1 MINDLINHILP
12 SIEHFHIWGYWIA
25 FFAALLEMTIG
36 IGLFLPGSTIILFL
50 GALSA
55 RGYLDIGDLI
65 WFAVLGAILGDNIN
79 YYLGKRY
86 GAKWI
91 EKGFWFLKSDHI
103 KKTKKIMDAHG
114 AKSVFLGRFIP
125 SIKEIVPFIAGSVK
139 MKKRTFML

>member
-1 MINDLINHILP
+1 MAIDLINKILP
-12 SIEHFHIWGYWIA
+12 SIEHFRIGSYWIA
-25 FFAALLEMTIG
+25 FFAAFLETTIG
-36 IGLFLPGSTIILFL
+36 IGLILPGSTIILVL

-79 YYLGKRY
+79 YSLGRKY

-91 EKGFWFLKSDHI
+91 EKGLWFLKSNHI
-103 KKTKKIMDAHG
+103 EKARYFMNAHG

-125 SIKEIVPFIAGSVK
+125 SVKEVVP
-139 MKKRTFML
+139 